1 MNHYKNTAQDKSPA
15 KIIIHICTNDLC
27 SDKEPKDIA
36 NDVIQ
41 YYAIMLN
48 HIMLN
53 QTIKRYCAKSVKN
66 AASKVIVSKIL
77 PKKTNLIGEGSYHT
91 STRYICSTNNL
102 PLIIHDNI
110 NPSRHINVKGL
121 HFNSCGN
128 KQLA

>member
-1 MNHYKNTAQDKSPA
+1 MNHYKNTAQEKLRA

-27 SDKEPKDIA
+27 SDKQPKDVA

-53 QTIKRYCAKSVKN
+53 QTIKRYCAKSVKTDAN
-66 AASKVIVSKIL
+66 KVIVSKIL
-77 PKKTNLIGEGSYHT
+77 PKKTNLIGEGSYYT
-91 STRYICSTNNL
+91 STRYICSTDNL

-110 NPSRHINVKGL
+110 NPSCHINVKGFTL
-121 HFNSCGN
+121 E
-128 KQLA
+128 QLW